1 MDIPVHVLSPS
12 SCLLDVGRT
21 FLVPLNVL
29 TLEDERWLVVK
40 ENRERNFRNIT
51 LVDPKPV
58 IPIIAIIAS
67 SSSFRVSI
75 ASPSSAS
82 PSSSV
87 CVRVTAWEAEAN
99 GCAREVLGQR

>member
-29 TLEDERWLVVK
+29 TLKDERRLVVRK
-40 ENRERNFRNIT
+40 NSNFRNIT

-58 IPIIAIIAS
+58 IPIMAIIAS

-87 CVRVTAWEAEAN
+87 RVRVAAWEAEAD